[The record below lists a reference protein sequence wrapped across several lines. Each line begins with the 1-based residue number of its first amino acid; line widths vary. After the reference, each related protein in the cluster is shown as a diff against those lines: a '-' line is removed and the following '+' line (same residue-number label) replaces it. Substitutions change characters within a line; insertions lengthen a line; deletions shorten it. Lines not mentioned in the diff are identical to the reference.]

1 MVKKQNLP
9 TRVCNVF
16 QAFLLVSWYYL
27 LVSWYYLL
35 VSWYYAVNTLL
46 TFHLQKTNPN
56 NACTLW
62 IHGSKKICWEPRE
75 GCDSRMKMMEYS
87 PPRLQLIMDY
97 ACSQYNRRG
106 ITVDCR

>member
-9 TRVCNVF
+9 TKVLKRISSILTI
-16 QAFLLVSWYYL
+16 LLVL
-27 LVSWYYLL
+27 CGE
-35 VSWYYAVNTLL
+35 YAAYVPFTE
-46 TFHLQKTNPN
+46 TNPN

-75 GCDSRMKMMEYS
+75 GCDSHMKMMEYS
-87 PPRLQLIMDY
+87 PPRLELIMDY